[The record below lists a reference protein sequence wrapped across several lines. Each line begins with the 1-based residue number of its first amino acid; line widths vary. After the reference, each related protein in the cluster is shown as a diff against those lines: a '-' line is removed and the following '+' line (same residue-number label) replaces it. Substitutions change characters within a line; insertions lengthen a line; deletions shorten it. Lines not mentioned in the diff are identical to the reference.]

1 MEVVEEFAQTLG
13 VIMLNQHSQAALQE
27 RVKELTCLY
36 GMSQIA
42 KQIDISLEDL
52 LYRIMELI
60 PPAWQYPEL
69 TQTRIIMNKYI
80 VVSIKITQIK

>member
-1 MEVVEEFAQTLG
+1 
-13 VIMLNQHSQAALQE
+13 MLNQHSQAALQE

-60 PPAWQYPEL
+60 PPA
-69 TQTRIIMNKYI
+69 IMKRRDAEEE
-80 VVSIKITQIK
+80 KINSGIN